1 MAKKRI
7 FAGRVGP
14 EKYFFDENGNVVDKN
29 GAAAARGIA
38 AAILAG
44 IESIPEV
51 KVEDKPPA
59 TPKAPKKIKQAKS
72 KEESEEESSLSRVTQ
87 KVSSGRGSTRGTM
100 GNIADVIGRGT
111 IAASIGSVPS
121 LRGVAAAT
129 LDAAGVGAFSTLGGG
144 GGGGGRRPA
153 AATSGDGKD
162 SETESVG
169 ILEGILNVLKDNNE
183 LLQDLIFSLTAAARG
198 RIEDERELE
207 KEKKTKIITF
217 GEQGSTPAFSGK
229 GIGEVLGGFFKG
241 GLAKILGPIEMM
253 LSGLIGP
260 LMNLAKFAL
269 RINPITAIFGAA
281 VFSLNKTDWQE
292 IFGALSTIFDDLTKG
307 NWISALSTAIALIPD
322 ILIKGIGRLIANVL
336 EWLGFEKESEELNS
350 FITNL
355 DIITP
360 VKDFLIGLFD
370 TIVAAVKGI
379 MRSYVGNF
387 LKLFDDINKLVDQI
401 FSGDILGALD
411 TAMQVVVRY
420 FTMIPDMVIQGVG
433 NLIAGI
439 MDGIGLKEAAAD
451 VKEFLATFNLGDFVI
466 EAIHLV
472 IADIKFAFNWL
483 KEKAS
488 NILTAITT
496 WWNSWTI
503 SDVIITAF
511 NDFKTKVGGLL
522 APVIEWWNSWTL
534 VDVITTAFNNFKTNV
549 SNILAPVIE
558 WWNSWTIS
566 DAITTAFENFKTNVG
581 NILAPVIEWWNSWT
595 LVDIIS
601 TAFENFKTN
610 VGNLLAPVI
619 EWWNSWSITGAIT
632 TAFEDFKQKI
642 LAYFGPEFVEKIG
655 EIANFDLAGYISK
668 KIGEV
673 FKTITDFFASIPGM
687 ISTFVTDQIKKLP
700 FGLGEELLNA
710 LKPATT
716 NFATGASGS
725 FGGPAAQ
732 RNLEERTASVVPDT
746 QKIEPRPAGTFV
758 GERYK
763 KEWDEKYK
771 GKYDPITGEKLVQVT
786 SAGSASANFGNTMA
800 ETSTVSATD
809 LVPTENMTAP
819 AFLKRAND
827 LAISASVPAAPII
840 IDNSTKNN
848 VTNSRPSSISPRVS
862 SGAPSTAPVMSH
874 IDRLLYPF
882 IGAYP

>member
-1 MAKKRI
+1 MAKNDTPEDILRRI
-7 FAGRVGP
+7 IKEGTQT
-14 EKYFFDENGNVVDKN
+14 
-29 GAAAARGIA
+29 AA
-38 AAILAG
+38 
-44 IESIPEV
+44 
-51 KVEDKPPA
+51 VE
-59 TPKAPKKIKQAKS
+59 QAKVALAQLEETKKQTEILDKIEKKKDS
-72 KEESEEESSLSRVTQ
+72 SVERSTKKTKEERKEYKEKEEGRLSRVTQ

-100 GNIADVIGRGT
+100 GNIADVISRGT
-111 IAASIGSVPS
+111 IAASVGSVPD

-129 LDAAGVGAFSTLGGG
+129 LDAAGVGEFFALGGG
-144 GGGGGRRPA
+144 KGKKSAASTSGGGKNP
-153 AATSGDGKD
+153 GK
-162 SETESVG
+162 ESVG
-169 ILEGILNVLKDNNE
+169 ILESILNVLQDNNE
-183 LLQDLIFSLTAAARG
+183 LLQDLLYSLTAAAKG
-198 RIEDERELE
+198 RIEDERE
-207 KEKKTKIITF
+207 KEKVNKEQAKINTA
-217 GEQGSTPAFSGK
+217 GADSSSPANK
-229 GIGEVLGGFFKG
+229 GIGGVLGGFFKG

-281 VFSLNKTDWQE
+281 VFSLNETDWQE
-292 IFGALSTIFDDLTKG
+292 IFGSLSTIFDDLTKG

-336 EWLGFEKESEELNS
+336 EWLGFEKESKELNS

-360 VKDFLIGLFD
+360 VKEGLIALFD
-370 TIVAAVKGI
+370 TIVLAVQGI

-387 LKLFDDINKLVDQI
+387 LKLFADINKLVDQI

-411 TAMQVVVRY
+411 TSMQVVVRY
-420 FTMIPDMVIQGVG
+420 FTMIPDMIIQGVG
-433 NLIAGI
+433 NLLAGI
-439 MDGIGLKEAAAD
+439 MDYFGFKEAAAD
-451 VKEFLATFNLGDFVI
+451 IKEFLATFNLGDFVI

-472 IADIKFAFNWL
+472 IADIKFAFTWL

-488 NILTAITT
+488 NILTTITT

-522 APVIEWWNSWTL
+522 APVIEWW
-534 VDVITTAFNNFKTNV
+534 D
-549 SNILAPVIE
+549 
-558 WWNSWTIS
+558 
-566 DAITTAFENFKTNVG
+566 
-581 NILAPVIEWWNSWT
+581 SWT

-610 VGNLLAPVI
+610 VGNILAPVI

-642 LAYFGPEFVEKIG
+642 LAYFGPEFVAKIG

-668 KIGEV
+668 KIGEAIDTV
-673 FKTITDFFASIPGM
+673 KNMFANLGSIVNDYAYDLWE
-687 ISTFVTDQIKKLP
+687 STVGEFLP
-700 FGLGEELLNA
+700 NPLT
-710 LKPATT
+710 K
-716 NFATGASGS
+716 SS
-725 FGGPAAQ
+725 
-732 RNLEERTASVVPDT
+732 SVPDSESET
-746 QKIEPRPAGTFV
+746 GMAAGRGAKRSVLAAVKNVTNSRPSSISPRVDTEPTFNNQ
-758 GERYK
+758 EQ
-763 KEWDEKYK
+763 
-771 GKYDPITGEKLVQVT
+771 PTFT
-786 SAGSASANFGNTMA
+786 GSASANFGNSMA
-800 ETSTVSATD
+800 D
-809 LVPTENMTAP
+809 LMPIENPTAP

-827 LAISASVPAAPII
+827 IAVSDSAPAAPII

-874 IDRLLYPF
+874 IDRFLYPF

>member
-14 EKYFFDENGNVVDKN
+14 IKYFFDENGNVVDQT
-29 GAAAARGIA
+29 GAVAPRAIA

-51 KVEDKPPA
+51 KVEDKAPT
-59 TPKAPKKIKQAKS
+59 TPKAPKKVKQAKS
-72 KEESEEESSLSRVTQ
+72 KEQTEEESSLSRVTQ
-87 KVSSGRGSTRGTM
+87 KVSSGRGSTSGTM

-111 IAASIGSVPS
+111 IAASVGSVPN

-129 LDAAGVGAFSTLGGG
+129 LDAAGVGGLVTLGG
-144 GGGGGRRPA
+144 GGGGGRRPVA
-153 AATSGDGKD
+153 AVTDGGKNP
-162 SETESVG
+162 EKESVG

-183 LLQDLIFSLTAAARG
+183 LLQDLLSSLTAAARG
-198 RIEDERELE
+198 RIEDARE
-207 KEKKTKIITF
+207 KEKVKKEEAKITSAG
-217 GEQGSTPAFSGK
+217 GEESTPANK
-229 GIGEVLGGFFKG
+229 GIGGILGGFFKG

-281 VFSLNKTDWQE
+281 VFSLNETDWQE
-292 IFGALSTIFDDLTKG
+292 IFGSLSTIFDDLTKG
-307 NWISALSTAIALIPD
+307 NWISALSTTIALIPN

-336 EWLGFEKESEELNS
+336 DWLGFEKESEELNS
-350 FITNL
+350 FITSL

-387 LKLFDDINKLVDQI
+387 LKLFDDINKLADQI
-401 FSGDILGALD
+401 LSGDILGALD
-411 TAMQVVVRY
+411 TAMQLIVRR

-472 IADIKFAFNWL
+472 IADIKFAFTWL

-488 NILTAITT
+488 NILTTITT

-503 SDVIITAF
+503 SDVII
-511 NDFKTKVGGLL
+511 
-522 APVIEWWNSWTL
+522 
-534 VDVITTAFNNFKTNV
+534 
-549 SNILAPVIE
+549 
-558 WWNSWTIS
+558 
-566 DAITTAFENFKTNVG
+566 
-581 NILAPVIEWWNSWT
+581 
-595 LVDIIS
+595 

-642 LAYFGPEFVEKIG
+642 LAYFGPEFVAKIG

-668 KIGEV
+668 KIGEAIDTV
-673 FKTITDFFASIPGM
+673 KNMFANLGSIVNDYAYDLWE
-687 ISTFVTDQIKKLP
+687 ST
-700 FGLGEELLNA
+700 
-710 LKPATT
+710 
-716 NFATGASGS
+716 
-725 FGGPAAQ
+725 
-732 RNLEERTASVVPDT
+732 
-746 QKIEPRPAGTFV
+746 V
-758 GERYK
+758 GEFLPNPLTKSSSVMAAGRGAERSVLAAVK
-763 KEWDEKYK
+763 N
-771 GKYDPITGEKLVQVT
+771 VT
-786 SAGSASANFGNTMA
+786 NSRPSSISPRVDTEPTFNNQEQPTFTGSASANFGNSMA
-800 ETSTVSATD
+800 D
-809 LVPTENMTAP
+809 LMPIENPTAP
-819 AFLKRAND
+819 AFLKRVND
-827 LAISASVPAAPII
+827 IAISDSTPAAPII

>member
-14 EKYFFDENGNVVDKN
+14 IKYFFDENGNVVDQT
-29 GAAAARGIA
+29 GAVAPRAIA

-51 KVEDKPPA
+51 KVEDKAPT
-59 TPKAPKKIKQAKS
+59 TPKAPKKVKQAKS
-72 KEESEEESSLSRVTQ
+72 KEQTEEESSLSRVTQ
-87 KVSSGRGSTRGTM
+87 KVSSGRGSTSGTM

-111 IAASIGSVPS
+111 IAASVGSVPN

-129 LDAAGVGAFSTLGGG
+129 LDAAGVGGLVTLGG
-144 GGGGGRRPA
+144 GGGGGRRPV
-153 AATSGDGKD
+153 AATSGGGKNP
-162 SETESVG
+162 EKESVG

-183 LLQDLIFSLTAAARG
+183 LLQDLLSSLTAAARG
-198 RIEDERELE
+198 RIEDARE
-207 KEKKTKIITF
+207 KEKVKKEEAKITSAG
-217 GEQGSTPAFSGK
+217 GEESTPANK
-229 GIGEVLGGFFKG
+229 GIGGILGGFFKG

-281 VFSLNKTDWQE
+281 VFSLNETDWQE
-292 IFGALSTIFDDLTKG
+292 IFGSLSTIFDDLTKG
-307 NWISALSTAIALIPD
+307 NWISALSTTIALIPN

-336 EWLGFEKESEELNS
+336 DWLGFEKESEELNS
-350 FITNL
+350 FITSL

-387 LKLFDDINKLVDQI
+387 LKLFDDINKLADQI
-401 FSGDILGALD
+401 LSGDILGALD
-411 TAMQVVVRY
+411 TAMQLIVRR

-472 IADIKFAFNWL
+472 IADIKFAFTWL

-488 NILTAITT
+488 NILTTITT

-503 SDVIITAF
+503 SDVII
-511 NDFKTKVGGLL
+511 
-522 APVIEWWNSWTL
+522 
-534 VDVITTAFNNFKTNV
+534 
-549 SNILAPVIE
+549 
-558 WWNSWTIS
+558 
-566 DAITTAFENFKTNVG
+566 
-581 NILAPVIEWWNSWT
+581 
-595 LVDIIS
+595 

-642 LAYFGPEFVEKIG
+642 INYFGPEFVAKIG
-655 EIANFDLAGYISK
+655 EIANFDSC
-668 KIGEV
+668 
-673 FKTITDFFASIPGM
+673 
-687 ISTFVTDQIKKLP
+687 
-700 FGLGEELLNA
+700 
-710 LKPATT
+710 
-716 NFATGASGS
+716 
-725 FGGPAAQ
+725 
-732 RNLEERTASVVPDT
+732 
-746 QKIEPRPAGTFV
+746 
-758 GERYK
+758 
-763 KEWDEKYK
+763 
-771 GKYDPITGEKLVQVT
+771 
-786 SAGSASANFGNTMA
+786 
-800 ETSTVSATD
+800 
-809 LVPTENMTAP
+809 
-819 AFLKRAND
+819 
-827 LAISASVPAAPII
+827 
-840 IDNSTKNN
+840 
-848 VTNSRPSSISPRVS
+848 
-862 SGAPSTAPVMSH
+862 
-874 IDRLLYPF
+874 RLY
-882 IGAYP
+882 

>member
-1 MAKKRI
+1 MAKNDTPEDILRRI
-7 FAGRVGP
+7 IKEGTQT
-14 EKYFFDENGNVVDKN
+14 
-29 GAAAARGIA
+29 AA
-38 AAILAG
+38 
-44 IESIPEV
+44 
-51 KVEDKPPA
+51 VE
-59 TPKAPKKIKQAKS
+59 QAKVALAQLEETKKQTEILDKIEKKKDS
-72 KEESEEESSLSRVTQ
+72 SVERSTKKTKEERKEYKEKEEGRLSRVTQ

-100 GNIADVIGRGT
+100 GNIADVISRGT
-111 IAASIGSVPS
+111 IAASVGSVPD

-129 LDAAGVGAFSTLGGG
+129 LDAAGVGEFFALGGG
-144 GGGGGRRPA
+144 KGKKSAASTSGGGKNP
-153 AATSGDGKD
+153 GK
-162 SETESVG
+162 ESVG
-169 ILEGILNVLKDNNE
+169 ILESILNVLQDNNE

-198 RIEDERELE
+198 RIEDARELE
-207 KEKKTKIITF
+207 KVKKEQAKIITA
-217 GEQGSTPAFSGK
+217 GEEDSTPADK
-229 GIGEVLGGFFKG
+229 GIGGVLGGFLKG
-241 GLAKILGPIEMM
+241 GLAEILGPIEMM

-281 VFSLNKTDWQE
+281 VFSLNETDWQE
-292 IFGALSTIFDDLTKG
+292 IFGSLSTIFDDLTKG

-522 APVIEWWNSWTL
+522 APVIEWW
-534 VDVITTAFNNFKTNV
+534 D
-549 SNILAPVIE
+549 
-558 WWNSWTIS
+558 
-566 DAITTAFENFKTNVG
+566 
-581 NILAPVIEWWNSWT
+581 SWT

-610 VGNLLAPVI
+610 VGNILAPVI

-642 LAYFGPEFVEKIG
+642 LAYFGPEFVAKIG

-673 FKTITDFFASIPGM
+673 FKTITDFFAAIPG
-687 ISTFVTDQIKKLP
+687 IIGAFVTDQIKKLP
-700 FGLGEELLNA
+700 GGETLLAMLNS
-710 LKPATT
+710 KPATT

-746 QKIEPRPAGTFV
+746 QKIEPRPDGWFD
-758 GERYK
+758 GENSK
-763 KEWDEKYK
+763 NEWDAKYK
-771 GKYDPITGEKLVQVT
+771 GKYDPITGEKLVQT
-786 SAGSASANFGNTMA
+786 SANFGNSMA
-800 ETSTVSATD
+800 D
-809 LVPTENMTAP
+809 LTPTANPTAP

-827 LAISASVPAAPII
+827 IAVSDSAPAAPII

-874 IDRLLYPF
+874 IDRFLYPF